1 MATPA
6 SFDNPYPSAQGPLAT
21 GLITLAGTPEYVS
34 TVEVQL
40 REIAGL
46 AAARVDA
53 ATYASITRLRGP
65 SYITVALSDE
75 IARAVDD
82 AQYADDAGPCLEALR
97 TGRPVGVPDIAA
109 TTMRWPGFHEEAP
122 RLGLHA
128 SVSIPLHT
136 GRGGPV
142 AVLNLYGRDQAAMMP
157 LIAEISALQG
167 YPLEESAGPGSSALT
182 DEGGRELVAG
192 YAEALAVRARITLA
206 LTVIMDENRCTS
218 DDAYVSLCIRAAQAG
233 TDLAAAAAAVIPTDS
248 A

>member
-21 GLITLAGTPEYVS
+21 ALVTLAGTPEYVS
-34 TVEVQL
+34 TVDPQL
-40 REIAGL
+40 REIAEL

-65 SYITVALSDE
+65 LYITVAVSDE
-75 IARAVDD
+75 IARAIDD
-82 AQYADDAGPCLEALR
+82 AQYADDTGPCLEALR

-128 SVSIPLHT
+128 SVSVPLHT
-136 GRGGPV
+136 ARGGPV
-142 AVLNLYGRDQAAMMP
+142 AVLNLYGRDQAAMAP
-157 LIAEISALQG
+157 LIAEICSLQG
-167 YPLEESAGPGSSALT
+167 YPLEEAAGPGRPALT

-206 LTVIMDENRCTS
+206 LTVIMTESRCTS

-233 TDLAAAAAAVIPTDS
+233 TGLDEAAVAVIPPEP